1 MSKPEG
7 ERRVGWDELRSSGVG
22 IIDKATATQDIVILT
37 RRDAEIAVIV
47 PIARYSRLVALARK
61 GVAK

>member
-1 MSKPEG
+1 MSEPEG
-7 ERRVGWDELRSSGVG
+7 ARRVDWSELRSSGVG
-22 IIDKATATQDIVILT
+22 IIDKAAATQDIVILT

-61 GVAK
+61 GVVR